1 MKIKAFII
9 LLLITQIIF
18 LSGCKDNSTGPSET
32 SSHMTKV
39 GGYNTP
45 DYAYDVS
52 VMTIGGLDYAFISDG
67 TSGLQIVNV
76 TNSTTPTFIS
86 SYNTPGTAVSV
97 FTAQIN
103 SSYFAFVSDGVQG
116 LSIINVS
123 TPSSPILDT
132 ALYFQSDRVLTSFVD
147 APNGTLYIGTYY
159 GNIYI
164 YNVSALPNPVSQLS
178 EYTSPLDNITGIYVT
193 NGLAYVSERSIGME
207 IINISNPSNP
217 QNVSNYDTP
226 GYAYDVAVG
235 GNYAFVADGTSL
247 YVINVT
253 NPFDPVYAGNFS
265 TQNST
270 YCGVALNYPTQAFTA
285 GYEFGVETF
294 SITVPNSINQLGY
307 YNTEGFA
314 INLAYF
320 DGYVFTADG
329 SDGLIILKYQL

>member
-1 MKIKAFII
+1 MKIKALII
-9 LLLITQIIF
+9 LLLLAQIIF
-18 LSGCKDNSTGPSET
+18 ISGCKDNSSNPSEN
-32 SSHMTKV
+32 SNRMTKI
-39 GGYNTP
+39 GQYNTP

-52 VMTIGGLDYAFISDG
+52 IMTISGLDYAFIADG

-76 TNSTTPTFIS
+76 TNTSTPTFIS

-103 SSYFAFVSDGVQG
+103 SSYYAFVSDGVQG

-123 TPSSPILDT
+123 TPSTPLLDT
-132 ALYFQSDRVLTSFVD
+132 ALYFQNDRVLTSFVD

-164 YNVSALPNPVSQLS
+164 YNISALPNPVSQLGA
-178 EYTSPLDNITGIYVT
+178 YTSPLDNITGIYVT
-193 NGLAYVSERSIGME
+193 GGLAYVSERSIGME
-207 IINISNPSNP
+207 IINVSNPSNP

-247 YVINVT
+247 YIINVT
-253 NPFDPVYAGNFS
+253 NPFNPVYAGMFS
-265 TQNST
+265 TQNAT
-270 YCGVALNYPTQAFTA
+270 YFGVALYYPYEAFTA
-285 GYEFGVETF
+285 DYETGVETF
-294 SITVPNSINQLGY
+294 STTVPSSPNQLGY
-307 YNTEGFA
+307 YNTDGFA
-314 INLAYF
+314 INVAYS

-329 SDGLIILKYQL
+329 SDGLIILKYQ